1 MHAAR
6 RPGQGERRVM
16 IELYTAATPNGYK
29 VSIMLEELGLPYRV
43 HHLKLAEHEQK
54 QDWYLQLNPNGRIPT
69 IVDRGNDDFVVFES
83 GAILYYLAE
92 RRGRFLPSDA
102 RRRSEVL
109 QWLMF
114 QIGGIGP
121 MQGQA
126 HVFYRY
132 APRRIPYAI
141 DRYQRETRRLYEVLD
156 KRLRERE
163 YLVDE
168 LSIADFAAYPW
179 VRAYRWAG
187 VVIDDLEYLQRWMR
201 VLRARPAVQRG
212 LDVPVP
218 REQLAQRSEQEQ
230 AELGKRII

>member
-1 MHAAR
+1 
-6 RPGQGERRVM
+6 M
-16 IELYTAATPNGYK
+16 IELYTAATPTGYK
-29 VSIMLEELGLPYRV
+29 VSILREELGLPYRV
-43 HHLKLAEHEQK
+43 HHVRLEEHEQK

-69 IVDRGNDDFVVFES
+69 IVDQANDGFVVFES
-83 GAILYYLAE
+83 GAILHYLAE
-92 RRGRFLPSDA
+92 RSGRFLPADA
-102 RRRSEVL
+102 RQRSRVL

-114 QIGGIGP
+114 QVGGIGP

-132 APRRIPYAI
+132 ASRHIPYAI
-141 DRYQRETRRLYEVLD
+141 ERYQRETRRLYQVLD
-156 KRLRERE
+156 ERLRDHE

-168 LSIADFAAYPW
+168 LSIADFATYPW

-187 VVIDDLEYLQRWMR
+187 VEIADLENLQRWMCA
-201 VLRARPAVQRG
+201 LRARPAVQRG

-218 REQLAQRSEQEQ
+218 LAQLAQRSERER